1 MGLAEKADAAEEAK
15 GMDIPAELERR
26 EDRLKALEEA
36 KAKLVQRAAE
46 REKAEQAEYETKRER
61 REAKRK
67 KTGQKPRGP
76 KPKPPTGGVRD
87 KDQITLTDEESRIM
101 PVSGGGFEQAYNA
114 QAVVDNETLLI
125 VSNHVS
131 PKANDKKELKPALEA
146 RSRLCRS
153 HWDGPKSCWPTMDT
167 SVSPMSRVV

>member
-46 REKAEQAEYETKRER
+46 REKAEQAEYETKLER

-87 KDQITLTDEESRIM
+87 KESDQLN
-101 PVSGGGFEQAYNA
+101 G
-114 QAVVDNETLLI
+114 
-125 VSNHVS
+125 
-131 PKANDKKELKPALEA
+131 
-146 RSRLCRS
+146 
-153 HWDGPKSCWPTMDT
+153 
-167 SVSPMSRVV
+167 